1 MNYETYNPLL
11 FYHPREMLSTH
22 PLLFD
27 LRPNLVARRW
37 MYALSVLLKELGN
50 SNTTM
55 KHKQIII
62 IISLYLVILS
72 LPFTYGGTILSKEIL
87 ICWEN
92 MSRQLQ
98 HIF

>member
-1 MNYETYNPLL
+1 MDVCPLCVAEGTWKLQHYNKIQ
-11 FYHPREMLSTH
+11 FFFE
-22 PLLFD
+22 
-27 LRPNLVARRW
+27 
-37 MYALSVLLKELGN
+37 
-50 SNTTM
+50 
-55 KHKQIII
+55 III

-98 HIF
+98 HIS